1 MALFKRISLAGSLA
15 ALLLTGLS
23 VSAFAS
29 TATVA
34 TNVNVR
40 SGPGVDFVKVATL
53 PAGYRVDMGQC
64 RGSWCQVHAGGVYG
78 WVSARYLRASDARRA
93 RNYAP
98 RPAYNPRS
106 QLDIVIHSYPPLP
119 RDNPFWDGPMDWRRG
134 GHWYPHRP
142 HRRHWIPVQ
151 PSPHPSIPI
160 WGPGP
165 VIQPGVA
172 PGPDWSNIGPAR
184 KRGHYAGR

>member
-1 MALFKRISLAGSLA
+1 MALFKRISLAGFLA
-15 ALLLTGLS
+15 ALMLTGLS

-184 KRGHYAGR
+184 KRGHFAGR

>member
-1 MALFKRISLAGSLA
+1 MALFKRFSLAGSLA
-15 ALLLTGLS
+15 ALMLMGLS

-29 TATVA
+29 IATVA
-34 TNVNVR
+34 ANVNVR
-40 SGPGVDFVKVATL
+40 SGPGVNFVKVATL

-64 RGSWCQVHAGGVYG
+64 RGSWCQVNAGGVYG
-78 WVSARYLRASDARRA
+78 WVSARYLRSSGAGRA
-93 RNYAP
+93 QNYVP
-98 RPAYNPRS
+98 RPTYSPRS
-106 QLDIVIHSYPPLP
+106 QMDIVIHSYPPLP
-119 RDNPFWDGPMDWRRG
+119 RYDPFWDGPRDWRRG
-134 GHWYPHRP
+134 RHWYPHYP

-151 PSPHPSIPI
+151 PSSHPSIPI

-172 PGPDWSNIGPAR
+172 PGSDWSNIGPAR